1 MRFPNMRMSCT
12 GIPVLS
18 VLSWPTRQAK
28 LSVLSC
34 PSGNLPDFLSE
45 LQRLSLPGC
54 PLLVVLSLLLCSGHA
69 VLCFLS
75 WLYYPVCILALLSQL
90 FCSVLVPSLLSQPS
104 CSVCLVLT
112 LLSQMSYTGCP
123 VPAFCP
129 ICSVLAALPRQLC
142 PKLF

>member
-45 LQRLSLPGC
+45 LQWLSPPGC

-69 VLCFLS
+69 VLCFLF
-75 WLYYPVCILALLSQL
+75 WLYYPVCIFWLCCPGFLVRAFLFRLSCPDSPVL
-90 FCSVLVPSLLSQPS
+90 DVLYRLSCPSFLVPSVQ
-104 CSVCLVLT
+104 
-112 LLSQMSYTGCP
+112 
-123 VPAFCP
+123 F
-129 ICSVLAALPRQLC
+129 
-142 PKLF
+142 